1 MYKFGILTGALAA
14 LFLAG
19 CGDKDPVSSQE
30 QTDNPSQLP
39 QYRWSYEEWT
49 KGSYARDLNYDGA
62 VDQADF
68 SAFLA
73 EVSPDDTPPDSTTSG
88 KVDPGTAADALQQP
102 ALYVAGNPEQAARF
116 INWLNDPELVARIW
130 ENDYSTTWVVAAF
143 RGQVPTGGY
152 GITIA
157 DIQSDGQS
165 VKLYVNLNDPAP
177 EAMVAQVISYPYQ
190 VLFVPKT
197 QAPVP
202 EGATWSMFTS
212 EGKLLAQAGSGIV
225 GPLPPD
231 PNNPAGGIE
240 LALHYPKADVR
251 GNLTRLETLSE
262 EGYYGRV
269 LIEGQFEE
277 GLTADK
283 AVLAI
288 SANTRIY
295 VVQGDSVVAAGYT
308 ALQEGQ
314 QVQAV
319 FAGPVLESYPV
330 QGEAAEI
337 VVLK

>member
-1 MYKFGILTGALAA
+1 MLKYGILGGALAA

-49 KGSYARDLNYDGA
+49 KGSYARDMNNDGA

-116 INWLNDPELVARIW
+116 LNWLNDPELVARIW

-157 DIQSDGQS
+157 DIQSDGQT
-165 VKLYVNLNDPAP
+165 VKLYVNLSDPAP
-177 EAMVAQVISYPYQ
+177 DAMVAQVISYPYQ

-202 EGATWSMFTS
+202 EGASWSMFTS
-212 EGKLLAQAGSGIV
+212 EGKLLVQAHGGIV
-225 GPLPPD
+225 GPLPPVS
-231 PNNPAGGIE
+231 
-240 LALHYPKADVR
+240 K
-251 GNLTRLETLSE
+251 
-262 EGYYGRV
+262 
-269 LIEGQFEE
+269 
-277 GLTADK
+277 
-283 AVLAI
+283 
-288 SANTRIY
+288 
-295 VVQGDSVVAAGYT
+295 
-308 ALQEGQ
+308 
-314 QVQAV
+314 
-319 FAGPVLESYPV
+319 
-330 QGEAAEI
+330 
-337 VVLK
+337 